1 MNITKQR
8 AFPTIPNKNIC
19 VPIGSILAV
28 QLFYEKLNFSD
39 IFSKHKSKGIDLNS
53 LLIGLL
59 SYKLTENF
67 SIKEAGKWLNQEE
80 ILDILNLERFH
91 ERVLYRT
98 LELLGLNREEILSDI
113 LKSLFSVYDFEETN
127 MNLDWTSIVLYGNKS
142 NLGKFGYSRD
152 HRPDKLQITVGISEL
167 ADPINIPIGV
177 TVNKGNVLD
186 LKHFSE
192 TYNQVKSRLKKGSL
206 IIFDKGAN
214 TTDNL
219 KIIQDAEMDYLT
231 AMKLNTSDDKVIEN
245 FDLERAE
252 IIDFEKGIYGIKII
266 KPSSIKYFYFSE
278 SLQKKQLEA
287 KARAV
292 MKKLQEAKEIQKAV
306 ISNKK
311 LPKKFRVNNELIEID
326 YSFRTKLEELSDEE
340 AIELLKAS
348 LINGREGFFCLKSNR
363 DLTLEDALI
372 TYRKKDSIEK
382 IFHSLKNE
390 INIKP
395 LRVWSDDSIY
405 GAIILGFIAQLFISL
420 MRYEFEE
427 LKHVSTKFIKRS
439 LKNLTLTIKFKINGV
454 KNYIFA
460 NFDRINSLIV
470 AKNNGIT

>member
-1 MNITKQR
+1 MNITKRR

-28 QLFYEKLNFSD
+28 QTFYEKLNFYD
-39 IFSKHKSKGIDLNS
+39 IFCKHKSKGLDLNS

-80 ILDILNLERFH
+80 ILDILNLESFH

-98 LELLGLNREEILSDI
+98 LELLGRNREEILPDI
-113 LKSLFSVYDFEETN
+113 LESIFSAYDFEHTN
-127 MNLDWTSIVLYGNKS
+127 LNFDWTSLVLYGTKS
-142 NLGKFGYSRD
+142 KLGKYGYSRD

-177 TVNKGNVLD
+177 TVNKGNILD
-186 LKHFSE
+186 LDHFPD
-192 TYNQVKSRLKKGSL
+192 TFNQVKTKPKKGSL

-214 TTDNL
+214 TIENI
-219 KIIQDAEMDYLT
+219 KIIQEAEMDYLT
-231 AMKLNTSDDKVIEN
+231 SMKLNSSDDKIIEN
-245 FDLERAE
+245 FNLESAE
-252 IIDFEKGIYGIKII
+252 LIDSKKGIYGIKIV
-266 KPSSIKYFYFSE
+266 KPNSIKYFYFSE
-278 SLQKKQLEA
+278 ALQKRQLEA
-287 KARAV
+287 RARAV
-292 MKKLQEAKEIQKAV
+292 VRKLEEAKEIQKAFK
-306 ISNKK
+306 SNKK

-348 LINGREGFFCLKSNR
+348 LINGREGFFCLKSSR

-372 TYRKKDSIEK
+372 IYRKKDSIEK

-390 INIKP
+390 IKIKP

-427 LKHVSTKFIKRS
+427 IKHRSTKFIKRS
-439 LKNLTLTIKFKINGV
+439 LKNLTLTIKFKKNGI

-460 NFDRINSLIV
+460 NFDQINSLIV
-470 AKNNGIT
+470 TKMSEAI

>member
-1 MNITKQR
+1 MNITKQK
-8 AFPTIPNKNIC
+8 AFPTIPNENIC
-19 VPIGSILAV
+19 VPIGSVLAV
-28 QLFYEKLNFSD
+28 QLFYEKLNFCD
-39 IFSKHKSKGIDLNS
+39 IFSKHKSKGLDLNS

-67 SIKEAGKWLNQEE
+67 SIKESGKWLNQKE

-98 LELLGLNREEILSDI
+98 LELLGRNREEILSDI
-113 LKSLFSVYDFEETN
+113 LDSLFSVYSFEETN
-127 MNLDWTSIVLYGNKS
+127 INLDWTSIVLFGTKS
-142 NLGKFGYSRD
+142 NLGKYGYSRD

-186 LKHFSE
+186 MEHFSD
-192 TYNQVKSRLKKGSL
+192 TYNQVKSRLKKDSL
-206 IIFDKGAN
+206 VVFDKGAN
-214 TTDNL
+214 TKENIKNMQND
-219 KIIQDAEMDYLT
+219 KMDYLT
-231 AMKLNTSDDKVIEN
+231 AMKLNTSDDKIIEN

-252 IIDFEKGIYGIKII
+252 LIDSEKGIYGIKIAR
-266 KPSSIKYFYFSE
+266 PSSIKYFYFSE
-278 SLQKKQLEA
+278 SLQKRQLEA

-292 MKKLQEAKEIQKAV
+292 VRKLTEAKEIHKAV
-306 ISNKK
+306 INNKK
-311 LPKKFRVNNELIEID
+311 LPKKFRVNNELIEIN

-348 LINGREGFFCLKSNR
+348 LINGREGFFCLKSSR
-363 DLTLEDALI
+363 DLTLEDALKI
-372 TYRKKDSIEK
+372 YRKKDSIEK

-405 GAIILGFIAQLFISL
+405 GAIILGFITQLFISL
-420 MRYEFEE
+420 MRYECEE
-427 LKHVSTKFIKRS
+427 LKHISTKFIKKS
-439 LKNLTLTIKFKINGV
+439 LKNLTLTVKFKINGV

-470 AKNNGIT
+470 AKWNGIT